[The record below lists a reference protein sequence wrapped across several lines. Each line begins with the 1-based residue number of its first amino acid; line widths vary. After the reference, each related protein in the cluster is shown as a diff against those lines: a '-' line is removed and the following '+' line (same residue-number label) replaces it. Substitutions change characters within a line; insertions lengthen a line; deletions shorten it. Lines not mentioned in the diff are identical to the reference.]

1 MKYLP
6 CKIHTHD
13 QTFPQQYPCKLQI
26 KEYQSMNSYKYVTY
40 KL

>member
-13 QTFPQQYPCKLQI
+13 QTFPQQYPCKIQI
-26 KEYQSMNSYKYVTY
+26 KEHFKKISKYEFI
-40 KL
+40 